1 MTGPGDKRSASG
13 RLRGLLEVTRL
24 VRSGADVDTLLAA
37 IARTTAESLG
47 YGVVVMNL
55 YCPEWD
61 DFRVEAIHG
70 GEAALEALVGDVRG
84 WDVWNPILD
93 ERFAHR
99 GAYVIRHGT
108 FDWSAMTPNAYVPDI
123 PEVDDL
129 EMWHP
134 EDMLVVPLR
143 HSDGHLLG
151 ILGVDE
157 PAGGRHPDDDD
168 IDALVA
174 VAAHAALAIQ
184 SAQESGSARRHREAL
199 EQLLQV
205 SSQLT
210 ETFSIE
216 SILES
221 VCLGIQR
228 ALGFSKLSIELPDPD
243 TGRLVARAA
252 VGWDLSDE
260 TVTSEMTLAELTPL
274 MEQEYEIEGCY
285 LLSPEQALGRVDQR
299 HWQYHSEMSGRGPN
313 AWTDHW
319 LFVPLWDRTGDL
331 SGVIWV
337 DDPQNRLVP
346 GSRTLQALRVFA
358 NQASTALDAA
368 AQFEEMRFLAD
379 HDPLTRL
386 LNRRVFSE
394 RLSSESARYVRY
406 GRPFSLIVCDLDGFK
421 QLNDARGHLS
431 GDAALEGFAELLADG
446 RREVDGVFRIGGD
459 EFALL
464 LPEAGAAEAQAVVDR
479 VREVMASN
487 SDPRLARLG
496 ASFGVAA
503 CPDDGEDPPTVF
515 RAADRAMYAAKAQ
528 HRPAPA

>member
-1 MTGPGDKRSASG
+1 M
-13 RLRGLLEVTRL
+13 
-24 VRSGADVDTLLAA
+24 
-37 IARTTAESLG
+37 
-47 YGVVVMNL
+47 
-55 YCPEWD
+55 
-61 DFRVEAIHG
+61 
-70 GEAALEALVGDVRG
+70 
-84 WDVWNPILD
+84 
-93 ERFAHR
+93 
-99 GAYVIRHGT
+99 
-108 FDWSAMTPNAYVPDI
+108 
-123 PEVDDL
+123 
-129 EMWHP
+129 
-134 EDMLVVPLR
+134 
-143 HSDGHLLG
+143 
-151 ILGVDE
+151 DE

-216 SILES
+216 TILES

-228 ALGFSKLSIELPDPD
+228 ALGFTKLAIELPDPD

-252 VGWDLSDE
+252 VGWDLTDE

-274 MEQEYEIEGCY
+274 MEQKYEVEGCY
-285 LLSPEQALGRVDQR
+285 LLSPEQAVGRVDER
-299 HWQYHSEMSGRGPN
+299 HWQYHSQMSGRGPN

-337 DDPQNRLVP
+337 DDPHNRLVP
-346 GSRTLQALRVFA
+346 GPRTLQALRVFA

-421 QLNDARGHLS
+421 QLNDARGHLA

-446 RREVDGVFRIGGD
+446 RREVDARI
-459 EFALL
+459 
-464 LPEAGAAEAQAVVDR
+464 PHRRRR
-479 VREVMASN
+479 VRPAAARGGSRRGAGRRRPRARGVMASN
-487 SDPRLARLG
+487 RDPRLARLG

-503 CPDDGEDPPTVF
+503 CPDDGGDPPAVF
-515 RAADRAMYAAKAQ
+515 RAADRAMYQ
-528 HRPAPA
+528 RRRSTAPLRT

>member
-1 MTGPGDKRSASG
+1 MTGPADKRSASG

-24 VRSGADVDTLLAA
+24 VRSGADVETLLGA

-47 YGVVVMNL
+47 YGVVVINL
-55 YCPEWD
+55 YRPEWD
-61 DFRVEAIHG
+61 DFRVEAVHG

-93 ERFAHR
+93 DRFERR

-108 FDWSAMTPNAYVPDI
+108 FDWAAMTPNAYVPDI
-123 PEVDDL
+123 PEVDDPQ
-129 EMWHP
+129 MWHP

-157 PAGGRHPDDDD
+157 PAGTVHPDDDD

-184 SAQESGSARRHREAL
+184 SAQESGSARRHRQAL

-216 SILES
+216 TILES
-221 VCLGIQR
+221 VCVGIQR
-228 ALGFSKLSIELPDPD
+228 ALGFRRLSIELPHPHTPPNDPSAPL
-243 TGRLVARAA
+243 GR
-252 VGWDLSDE
+252 DLSDE

-274 MEQEYEIEGCY
+274 MEQEFEVEGCY
-285 LLSPEQALGRVDQR
+285 LLSPEQASGRVDEK

-319 LFVPLWDRTGDL
+319 LLVPLWDRSGDL

-337 DDPQNRLVP
+337 DDPENRLVP

-386 LNRRVFSE
+386 LNRRVFSQ
-394 RLSSESARYVRY
+394 RLSSESARFVRY
-406 GRPFSLIVCDLDGFK
+406 TRPFALIVCDLDGFK
-421 QLNDARGHLS
+421 QLNDARGHLA

-464 LPEAGAAEAQAVVDR
+464 LPEAGAAEARAVADR
-479 VREVMASN
+479 IRREMGSN
-487 SDPRLARLG
+487 GDPRLAGLG

-503 CPDDGEDPPTVF
+503 CPEDGQDPPTMF

>member
-24 VRSGADVDTLLAA
+24 VRSGAEVDTLLAA
-37 IARTTAESLG
+37 IARTTADSLG
-47 YGVVVMNL
+47 YGVVVINL
-55 YCPEWD
+55 YRPEWD

-84 WDVWNPILD
+84 WNVWNPILD

-123 PEVDDL
+123 PEVDDP

-199 EQLLQV
+199 EQLLRV

-243 TGRLVARAA
+243 TGRQ
-252 VGWDLSDE
+252 
-260 TVTSEMTLAELTPL
+260 LAEASCRSSCPTRTPA
-274 MEQEYEIEGCY
+274 GW
-285 LLSPEQALGRVDQR
+285 SPA
-299 HWQYHSEMSGRGPN
+299 
-313 AWTDHW
+313 
-319 LFVPLWDRTGDL
+319 
-331 SGVIWV
+331 
-337 DDPQNRLVP
+337 
-346 GSRTLQALRVFA
+346 
-358 NQASTALDAA
+358 
-368 AQFEEMRFLAD
+368 
-379 HDPLTRL
+379 
-386 LNRRVFSE
+386 RRW
-394 RLSSESARYVRY
+394 
-406 GRPFSLIVCDLDGFK
+406 
-421 QLNDARGHLS
+421 
-431 GDAALEGFAELLADG
+431 
-446 RREVDGVFRIGGD
+446 
-459 EFALL
+459 
-464 LPEAGAAEAQAVVDR
+464 AGI
-479 VREVMASN
+479 
-487 SDPRLARLG
+487 
-496 ASFGVAA
+496 
-503 CPDDGEDPPTVF
+503 
-515 RAADRAMYAAKAQ
+515 
-528 HRPAPA
+528 

>member
-1 MTGPGDKRSASG
+1 MTDPGDTRSASG

-24 VRSGADVDTLLAA
+24 VRSGADVDTLLNAV
-37 IARTTAESLG
+37 ARTSAESLG
-47 YGVVVMNL
+47 YGVVVINL
-55 YCPEWD
+55 YRPEWD

-70 GEAALEALVGDVRG
+70 GERALEALIGDVRG

-93 ERFAHR
+93 ERFARR

-108 FDWSAMTPNAYVPDI
+108 FDWSAMTPNAYVPDM
-123 PEVDDL
+123 PEVDDPR
-129 EMWHP
+129 MWHP

-157 PAGGRHPDDDD
+157 PAGGLHPDDDD

-184 SAQESGSARRHREAL
+184 SAQESASARRHREAL

-216 SILES
+216 TILES
-221 VCLGIQR
+221 VCRGIQR
-228 ALGFSKLSIELPDPD
+228 ALGFQKLSIELPDPD
-243 TGRLVARAA
+243 TGRFVARAV
-252 VGWDLSDE
+252 VGWEPSDT
-260 TVTSEMTLAELTPL
+260 TVTSEMTLAELGPL
-274 MEQEYEIEGCY
+274 MEAEFEVEGCY
-285 LLSPEQALGRVDQR
+285 LLSPEQARGRVHER
-299 HWQYHSEMSGRGPN
+299 HWEYHSEMSGRGPN

-319 LFVPLWDRTGDL
+319 LFVPLYDRSGDI
-331 SGVIWV
+331 SGVIWA
-337 DDPQNRLVP
+337 DDPGSRLVP

-386 LNRRVFSE
+386 LNRRVFGE
-394 RLSSESARYVRY
+394 RLAGETARHVRY
-406 GRPFSLIVCDLDGFK
+406 GRPCSLIVCDLDGFK
-421 QLNDARGHLS
+421 QLNDARGHQA
-431 GDAALEGFAELLADG
+431 GDAALEAFAELLADG

-464 LPEAGAAEAQAVVDR
+464 LPEAAAGEAQAVVDR

-487 SDPRLARLG
+487 RDPRLAGLG
-496 ASFGVAA
+496 ASFGIAA
-503 CPDDGEDPPTVF
+503 CPDDGDDPDTMF
-515 RAADRAMYAAKAQ
+515 RAADRAMYAAKGQ
-528 HRPAPA
+528 RRPAPA

>member
-24 VRSGADVDTLLAA
+24 VRSGAEVDTLLAA
-37 IARTTAESLG
+37 IARTTADSLG
-47 YGVVVMNL
+47 YGVVVINL
-55 YCPEWD
+55 YRPEWD

-84 WDVWNPILD
+84 WAVWNPILD
-93 ERFAHR
+93 ERFERR

-123 PEVDDL
+123 PEVDDP

-216 SILES
+216 TILES

-228 ALGFSKLSIELPDPD
+228 ALGFTKLAIELPDPD

-252 VGWDLSDE
+252 VGWDLTDE

-274 MEQEYEIEGCY
+274 MEQEYEVEGCY
-285 LLSPEQALGRVDQR
+285 LLSPEQAAGRVDER
-299 HWQYHSEMSGRGPN
+299 HWQYHSQMSGRGPN

-337 DDPQNRLVP
+337 DDPHNRLVP
-346 GSRTLQALRVFA
+346 GPRTLQALRVFA

-421 QLNDARGHLS
+421 QLNDARGHLA

-446 RREVDGVFRIGGD
+446 RREVDAVFRIGGD

-464 LPEAGAAEAQAVVDR
+464 LPEAGAAEAHAVVDR
-479 VREVMASN
+479 VRDVMASN
-487 SDPRLARLG
+487 RDPRLARLG

-503 CPDDGEDPPTVF
+503 CPADGEDPPAVF
-515 RAADRAMYAAKAQ
+515 RAADRAMYVAKAQ

>member
-47 YGVVVMNL
+47 YGVVVINL
-55 YCPEWD
+55 YRPEWD

-123 PEVDDL
+123 PEVDDP

-285 LLSPEQALGRVDQR
+285 LLSPEQAVGRVDER
-299 HWQYHSEMSGRGPN
+299 HWQYHSQMSGRGPN

-319 LFVPLWDRTGDL
+319 LFVPLWDLTGDL

-406 GRPFSLIVCDLDGFK
+406 GRPFSLIVCDLDGF
-421 QLNDARGHLS
+421 
-431 GDAALEGFAELLADG
+431 
-446 RREVDGVFRIGGD
+446 
-459 EFALL
+459 
-464 LPEAGAAEAQAVVDR
+464 
-479 VREVMASN
+479 
-487 SDPRLARLG
+487 
-496 ASFGVAA
+496 
-503 CPDDGEDPPTVF
+503 
-515 RAADRAMYAAKAQ
+515 
-528 HRPAPA
+528 